1 MKKENPGIT
10 PAPMTVTD
18 ATAMQALMNGSANEG
33 QQKHV
38 LDWVLR
44 GACAIGDWP
53 YRTEEKE
60 TYIQLGRQ
68 FAGQQIYR
76 LMRANISDLRKKEG
90 KPNG

>member
-1 MKKENPGIT
+1 MRKENPGIT
-10 PAPMTVTD
+10 PAPMSVSD
-18 ATAMQALMNGSANEG
+18 ATAMQAFAAGTANEG

-38 LDWVLR
+38 LDWILR

-76 LMRANISDLRKKEG
+76 LMRVNVSELRKKQEKTSG
-90 KPNG
+90 